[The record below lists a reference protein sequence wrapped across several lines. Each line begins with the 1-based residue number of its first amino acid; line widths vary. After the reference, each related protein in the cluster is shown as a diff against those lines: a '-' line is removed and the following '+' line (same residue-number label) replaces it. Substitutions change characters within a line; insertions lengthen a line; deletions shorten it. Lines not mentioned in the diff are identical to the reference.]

1 MKAFIRTLAVA
12 LALVGAFGLI
22 GCDSPRENAV
32 EEKVEDQQ
40 EAAGKS
46 EDAAEQAGEA
56 AKDTGMTDTTATSTT
71 GTTGT
76 TATTTQTTVT
86 TT

>member
-1 MKAFIRTLAVA
+1 MKNFVRILA
-12 LALVGAFGLI
+12 LALALTGVVA
-22 GCDSPRENAV
+22 CDTPRENAT

-56 AKDTGMTDTTATSTT
+56 AKDTGVTDTT

-76 TATTTQTTVT
+76 TTTHTETTATSVT